1 MKFVITRWL
10 LRLIWEGAQL
20 LNLKNVSV
28 KYGSFTAIHDVNIEV
43 NEGEI
48 VVLLGSNGAGKS
60 TAFRTISGLSKPA
73 AGEVIFQGKKLN
85 KRSADQ
91 IVQLGIGQCP
101 EGRMLFP
108 AMSVE
113 ENLRMGAYIH
123 RRHKAS
129 IKQALEHVYELFPIL
144 KEKRNDAA
152 GSLSGGQQQMLAIGR
167 TLMSKPKL
175 MLLDEPSVGLAPLI
189 VEQMFE
195 VIQKINKEGTTI
207 LLAEQ
212 NANAALKIADKGYVF
227 ENGSIVLQGTSQEL
241 FANDEVR
248 KAYIGA

>member
-1 MKFVITRWL
+1 M
-10 LRLIWEGAQL
+10 QL
-20 LNLKNVSV
+20 LSLKNISV
-28 KYGSFTAIHDVNIEV
+28 KYGGFTAVHDINIEV
-43 NEGEI
+43 SEGEI

-60 TAFRTISGLSKPA
+60 TTFRTISGLSRPSK
-73 AGEVIFQGKKLN
+73 GEIFFEGKSLN
-85 KRSADQ
+85 KVSADR

-101 EGRMLFP
+101 EGRKLFP
-108 AMSVE
+108 AMTVQ
-113 ENLRMGAYIH
+113 ENLKMGAFVH
-123 RRHKAS
+123 RRKKDE
-129 IKQALEHVYELFPIL
+129 IKKSLEHVYELFPIL
-144 KEKRNDAA
+144 RDKNDDAA

-167 TLMSKPKL
+167 AIMSKPKL

-195 VIQKINKEGTTI
+195 VIQQINREGTTI

-227 ENGSIVLQGTSQEL
+227 ENGSIVLQGSSEEL

>member
-1 MKFVITRWL
+1 M
-10 LRLIWEGAQL
+10 

-28 KYGSFTAIHDVNIEV
+28 KYGSFTAIHDVNIKV

-48 VVLLGSNGAGKS
+48 VVLLGSNGGGKS
-60 TAFRTISGLSKPA
+60 TTFRTISGLSKPA
-73 AGEVIFQGKKLN
+73 AGEIIFQGKKLN

-101 EGRMLFP
+101 EGRKLFP

-113 ENLRMGAYIH
+113 ENLRMGAFIH
-123 RRHKAS
+123 RCHKTE
-129 IKQALEHVYELFPIL
+129 IKQSLEHVYELFPIL
-144 KEKRNDAA
+144 KEKRNDDA

-167 TLMSKPKL
+167 ALMSKPKL

-195 VIQKINKEGTTI
+195 VIQKINQEGTTI

>member
-1 MKFVITRWL
+1 ML
-10 LRLIWEGAQL
+10 SLQ
-20 LNLKNVSV
+20 NVSV
-28 KYGSFTAIHDVNIEV
+28 KYGSFTAVHGINIEV

-60 TAFRTISGLSKPA
+60 TTFRTISGLSKPSE
-73 AGEVIFQGKKLN
+73 GEVQFEGTSLN
-85 KRSADQ
+85 KRSPDQ
-91 IVQLGIGQCP
+91 IVKLGIGQCP
-101 EGRMLFP
+101 EGRKLFP
-108 AMSVE
+108 SMSVQ
-113 ENLRMGAYIH
+113 ENLRMGAFVH
-123 RRHKAS
+123 RRKKEE
-129 IKQALEHVYELFPIL
+129 IKQSLEHVYELFPIL
-144 KEKRNDAA
+144 NDKKNDAA

-167 TLMSKPKL
+167 ALMSKPKL

-189 VEQMFE
+189 VEQMFQ
-195 VIQKINKEGTTI
+195 VIQQINREGTTI

-227 ENGSIVLQGTSQEL
+227 ENGSIVLQGTSEEL

>member
-1 MKFVITRWL
+1 MPL
-10 LRLIWEGAQL
+10 LS
-20 LNLKNVSV
+20 LKNISV
-28 KYGSFTAIHDVNIEV
+28 KYGSFAAIHNINIEV
-43 NEGEI
+43 NAGEI

-60 TAFRTISGLSKPA
+60 TTFRTISGLSKPA
-73 AGEVIFQGKKLN
+73 EGEILFEGKSLN
-85 KRSADQ
+85 KVSADK

-101 EGRMLFP
+101 EGRKLFP
-108 AMSVE
+108 AMSVQ
-113 ENLRMGAYIH
+113 ENLKMGAFVH
-123 RRHKAS
+123 RRKKDE
-129 IKQALEHVYELFPIL
+129 IKKSLEHVYELFPIL
-144 KEKRNDAA
+144 RDKKDDAA

-167 TLMSKPKL
+167 VLMSKPKL

-195 VIQKINKEGTTI
+195 VIQQINREGTTI

-227 ENGSIVLQGTSQEL
+227 ENGSIVLQGTSAEL
-241 FANDEVR
+241 FANEEVR

>member
-1 MKFVITRWL
+1 M
-10 LRLIWEGAQL
+10 QL
-20 LNLKNVSV
+20 LSLKNISV
-28 KYGSFTAIHDVNIEV
+28 KYGGFTAVHDINIEV
-43 NEGEI
+43 SEGEI

-60 TAFRTISGLSKPA
+60 TTFRTISGLSKPSK
-73 AGEVIFQGKKLN
+73 GEVFFEGKSLN
-85 KRSADQ
+85 KVSADR

-101 EGRMLFP
+101 EGRKLFP
-108 AMSVE
+108 AMTVQ
-113 ENLRMGAYIH
+113 ENLKMGAFVH
-123 RRHKAS
+123 RRKKDE
-129 IKQALEHVYELFPIL
+129 IKKSLEHVYELFPIL
-144 KEKRNDAA
+144 RDKNDDAA

-167 TLMSKPKL
+167 ALMSKPKL

-195 VIQKINKEGTTI
+195 VIQQINREGTTI

-212 NANAALKIADKGYVF
+212 NANAALKIADKGYVY
-227 ENGSIVLQGTSQEL
+227 ENGSIVLQGSSEEL

>member
-1 MKFVITRWL
+1 MPL
-10 LRLIWEGAQL
+10 LK
-20 LNLKNVSV
+20 LKDISV
-28 KYGSFTAIHDVNIEV
+28 KYGSFAAVHDINIEV

-60 TAFRTISGLSKPA
+60 TAFRTISGLSKPSG
-73 AGEVIFQGKKLN
+73 GEIIFEGKSLN
-85 KRSADQ
+85 KVSADK

-101 EGRMLFP
+101 EGRKLFP
-108 AMSVE
+108 GMSVQ
-113 ENLRMGAYIH
+113 ENLRMGAYVH
-123 RRHKAS
+123 RKQKDE
-129 IKQALEHVYELFPIL
+129 IKKSLQHVYELFPIL
-144 KEKRNDAA
+144 KDKKDDSA

-189 VEQMFE
+189 VEQMFA
-195 VIQKINKEGTTI
+195 VIQQINREGTTI

-227 ENGSIVLQGTSQEL
+227 ENGSIVLQGTSEEL

>member
-1 MKFVITRWL
+1 V
-10 LRLIWEGAQL
+10 GQL
-20 LNLKNVSV
+20 LSLKNISV
-28 KYGSFTAIHDVNIEV
+28 KYGSFAAIHEINIEV
-43 NEGEI
+43 KEGEV

-60 TAFRTISGLSKPA
+60 TTFRTISGLNKPA
-73 AGEVIFQGKKLN
+73 EGEILFEGKSLN
-85 KRSADQ
+85 KVSPDK

-101 EGRMLFP
+101 EGRKLFP
-108 AMSVE
+108 AMSVQ
-113 ENLRMGAYIH
+113 ENLRMGAFVH
-123 RRHKAS
+123 RRKKDE
-129 IKQALEHVYELFPIL
+129 IKKSLQHVYELFPIL
-144 KEKRNDAA
+144 HDKKDGAA

-167 TLMSKPKL
+167 ALMSKPKL

-195 VIQKINKEGTTI
+195 VIQQINREGTTI

-227 ENGSIVLQGTSQEL
+227 ENGSIVLEGTSKEL

>member
-1 MKFVITRWL
+1 V
-10 LRLIWEGAQL
+10 GQL
-20 LNLKNVSV
+20 LSLKNISV
-28 KYGSFTAIHDVNIEV
+28 KYGSFAAVHGLNIEV
-43 NEGEI
+43 KEGEI

-60 TAFRTISGLSKPA
+60 TTFRAISGLNKPA
-73 AGEVIFQGKKLN
+73 EGEILFEGKSLN
-85 KRSADQ
+85 KVSADK

-101 EGRMLFP
+101 EGRKLFP
-108 AMSVE
+108 AMSVQ
-113 ENLRMGAYIH
+113 ENLRMGAFVH
-123 RRHKAS
+123 RRKKDE
-129 IKQALEHVYELFPIL
+129 IKKSLQHVYELFPIL
-144 KEKRNDAA
+144 HDKKDDAA

-167 TLMSKPKL
+167 ALMSKPKL

-189 VEQMFE
+189 VEQMFK
-195 VIQKINKEGTTI
+195 VIQQINREGTTI

-227 ENGSIVLQGTSQEL
+227 ESGSIVLQGTSQEL

>member
-1 MKFVITRWL
+1 V
-10 LRLIWEGAQL
+10 GQL
-20 LNLKNVSV
+20 LSLKNISV
-28 KYGSFTAIHDVNIEV
+28 KYGSFAAVHEINIEV
-43 NEGEI
+43 KEGEI

-60 TAFRTISGLSKPA
+60 TTFRTISGLNKPA
-73 AGEVIFQGKKLN
+73 EGEILFEGKSLN
-85 KRSADQ
+85 KVSADK

-101 EGRMLFP
+101 EGRKLFP
-108 AMSVE
+108 AMSVQ
-113 ENLRMGAYIH
+113 ENLRMGAFVH
-123 RRHKAS
+123 RRKKDE
-129 IKQALEHVYELFPIL
+129 IKKSLQHVYELFPIL
-144 KEKRNDAA
+144 HDKKDGAA

-167 TLMSKPKL
+167 ALMSKPKL

-195 VIQKINKEGTTI
+195 VIQKINREGTTI